1 MSVMNTDN
9 SELLIAMKI
18 LIIEARLTMD
28 FA

>member
-1 MSVMNTDN
+1 MGVMNTDN
-9 SELLIAMKI
+9 SELLIAMQI